1 MEKLRG
7 ASLAKILRTLQ
18 LIHEE
23 KQRRKSVFPEIVVNF
38 VAQSDNYAELPE
50 LARLL
55 APLGIY
61 FLGVN
66 PLHHFFGTGAPT
78 TTTTRSFVWAGRAA
92 GVRGGRRGGAR
103 GSPKPRA

>member
-1 MEKLRG
+1 
-7 ASLAKILRTLQ
+7 
-18 LIHEE
+18 
-23 KQRRKSVFPEIVVNF
+23 

-66 PLHHFFGTGAPT
+66 PLHHFRPEART
-78 TTTTRSFVWAGRAA
+78 TTTTPPTVSGVERSAFEAAVARPAGSP
-92 GVRGGRRGGAR
+92 RRRDNLPELRESDFEWPRDFDGCGAGGAAQLQA
-103 GSPKPRA
+103 P